1 MSKKKL
7 EKLEKRLLVE
17 RVKRHYIE
25 NSVNDYQLRTLIE
38 KGVSVK
44 DDYMNLKHVPVEI
57 MKVVI
62 DELTE

>member
-1 MSKKKL
+1 MKDKL
-7 EKLEKRLLVE
+7 EKLERRLLIE

-38 KGVSVK
+38 KGVKTK
-44 DDYMNLKHVPVEI
+44 DDYMNLKHVPVDV

-62 DELTE
+62 DELTQ